1 MNKNSEGL
9 KQDSLHLGE
18 SIIMGI
24 AGTAPAFSIAATTGA
39 LFMAVGILSA
49 ASLFYCGLIMFGV
62 TFAYLNLN
70 WINAHAG
77 AAYAWV
83 GEVFHPILGFFAGWA
98 LLVASAV
105 FMVSGTFPAATSTLA
120 LIAPEYV
127 SNVNAVAFVAAIW
140 LIIVSVIVIKGTK
153 LAAIFQVLTT
163 LIEVGILLIIIGG
176 IFWHFYNNPVA
187 PFAWNDFSITNFTPE
202 SFATGALVALFFFWG
217 WDVTLN
223 LSEET
228 ANVQENPGKGAFW
241 AMVIVLALFISFAV
255 AVQISMT
262 QAEIEKA
269 GTNVLLA
276 LSEKIFPAPYSYM
289 AVIAVMLSTVG
300 TLETTI
306 LQFTRTM
313 FAKGRDGVLH
323 PRYAILHKTWKTPWV
338 STLVILSLGLVLL
351 FTSSFFP
358 SINSV
363 IELSVRAIGFQVAFY
378 YGLTGLACAWLF
390 RKAAMVNVKNF
401 ITMLLWPCISS
412 AFMVLIIFY
421 SIKTFDMLTT
431 IVGLGGIAI
440 GVIPLLLNRY
450 NKSYKN

>member
-1 MNKNSEGL
+1 MDNKSDGL

-39 LFMAVGILSA
+39 LFMAVGVLA
-49 ASLFYCGLIMFGV
+49 APSLLYCGLIMFGV
-62 TFAYLNLN
+62 TLAYLNLN

-83 GEVFHPILGFFAGWA
+83 GEVFHPVLGFFAGWA

-120 LIAPEYV
+120 LVAPEYV
-127 SNVNAVAFVAAIW
+127 NDVNAVAFVAALW
-140 LIIVSVIVIKGTK
+140 LVIVSFIVIKGTK

-163 LIEVGILLIIIGG
+163 VIEVGILFVIIVG
-176 IFWHFYNNPVA
+176 IFWYYYFNPVA
-187 PFAWNDFSITNFTPE
+187 PFSWSYFSIENFTPE
-202 SFATGALVALFFFWG
+202 TFATGALVALFFFWG

-241 AMVIVLALFISFAV
+241 AMIIVLALFISFAI
-255 AVQISMT
+255 AVQVSMT
-262 QAEIEKA
+262 EAEVERA

-276 LSEKIFPAPYSYM
+276 LSKKVFPDPYSYM

-338 STLVILSLGLVLL
+338 STLVITSIGLALL
-351 FTSSFFP
+351 FASSFFP

-378 YGLTGLACAWLF
+378 YGLTCLACAWLF
-390 RKAAMVNVKNF
+390 RKAAMVNIKNF
-401 ITMLLWPCISS
+401 ITMMLWPTVSS
-412 AFMVLIIFY
+412 LFMMMIIYF
-421 SIKTFDMLTT
+421 SIKTFDTLTT
-431 IVGLGGIAI
+431 VVGLGGIAV
-440 GVIPLLLNRY
+440 GVIPLLWNKY
-450 NKSYKN
+450 NKY